1 MTRHPITLA
10 IAMAFAGSV
19 ALSGCDRTSSLTE
32 QEHIQRAKDFED
44 KGNLKESIIELKNA
58 IQKNPDS
65 AQARLLLGLVYLK
78 VGMGADAEKEL
89 TQAAK
94 LGVNRETIMPQLGE
108 ALLLSREYKRVLDE
122 IQPGNQTSKPNLA
135 RILQLRA
142 DAILMQG
149 NVEDAC
155 NLFQQSLDTDPNN
168 PPTYWGLARCAVL
181 KRDLSKAKEWLNF
194 ALKLKNKE
202 AKTWVYVGD
211 LERKNSNLQGALAA
225 YTNALKVEP
234 NNLEAI
240 GQRISTYLASG
251 QLESA
256 SKDLGQLRQLAPNE
270 PATKYLQAL
279 FHFHQKKYSEAQ
291 GALQEA
297 FKTDPNYA
305 PAILLSG
312 MTAHALGSYQQAESF
327 INRYLTH
334 APNEPY
340 ALKLLATIQI
350 NQNQSGKA
358 LATLSPL
365 LSASSSDIAALN
377 LAAEAHLKQREFNK
391 ATEYLERASVLDP
404 ENTSIRTKLGV
415 SRLASGNTQLAITGL
430 EATAVLDNDQHQATA
445 LLVLAHLNRKE
456 YDKALAAID
465 DLEKKLPNNPIT
477 HNLRGSAYFGK
488 NDPVNARK
496 SFERALSIKPTY
508 FLAVE
513 NLAKLDLMEK
523 KSDAARKRF
532 LNILEKD
539 KNNTQAM
546 MALASLA
553 ASQKHESEYIHW
565 LQEASAANSKDI
577 KPRAAL
583 VKHYLSKKQNQKAL
597 DLSSQSAKSNPESL
611 EALNLLGS
619 TQMAMGDKAASVTT
633 FEKMVQL
640 APQSPDAH
648 LNLALAQISANQL
661 NAARTNLQ
669 KAIRLK
675 PDLIRAQYSLMQLEL
690 TNKKYEPALQI
701 ARQIQTLQPKS
712 PIGFGSEA
720 DILMAQR
727 KYAQS
732 VRLYEQAFARG
743 AGATGLIKLHRANY
757 SAGNK
762 AVADQHLKSLIK
774 QYPTDSV
781 ARLYAAEALTSS
793 GRIREAITSYEEVLK
808 VKPNDIVALNNLA
821 GLYHKERDNRALPM
835 AEKALKLAPNQPPI
849 LDTVGWMLVENGEL
863 ARGLDL
869 LRNATSQAPNALT
882 IKYHYAVALAR
893 SGKSVDAKKELE
905 SIINTRNHFP
915 ELESAKSLLKSL
927 QI

>member
-1 MTRHPITLA
+1 MSKHPISLA
-10 IAMAFAGSV
+10 IALAFATSV
-19 ALSGCDRTSSLTE
+19 ALSGCDSASSLTE

-44 KGNLKESIIELKNA
+44 KGNLKASIVELKNA
-58 IQKNPDS
+58 IQRNPGNS
-65 AQARLLLGLVYLK
+65 QARLLLGQVYLK
-78 VGMGADAEKEL
+78 MGMGAAAEKEL

-108 ALLLSREYKRVLDE
+108 ALLLTGEYKRVLDE
-122 IQPGNQTSKPNLA
+122 IQPSDQTSKSNLA
-135 RILQLRA
+135 RILQLRG

-181 KRDLSKAKEWLNF
+181 KRDVSKAKEWLDL

-202 AKTWVYVGD
+202 AKTWIYVGD
-211 LERKNSNLQGALAA
+211 LERKNNDLQGALTA
-225 YTNALKVEP
+225 YTNALKFEP
-234 NNLEAI
+234 NNLEAL
-240 GQRISTYLASG
+240 GQRVSAYLASG
-251 QLESA
+251 QQESA
-256 SKDLGQLRQLAPNE
+256 SKDLDQLHQLAPKA

-279 FHFHQKKYSEAQ
+279 FHFHRKQYSEAQ
-291 GALQEA
+291 SALQEV
-297 FKTDPNYA
+297 FKTEPNYV

-327 INRYLTH
+327 INRYLTY

-350 NQNQSGKA
+350 NESQPDKA

-365 LSASSSDIAALN
+365 LSTASSDIAALN
-377 LAAEAHLKQREFNK
+377 LAAEAHLQQRELNK
-391 ATEYLERASVLDP
+391 ATEYLERASALDP
-404 ENTSIRTKLGV
+404 ENISIRAKLGV
-415 SRLASGNTQLAITGL
+415 SRLAAGNTQLAISGL
-430 EATAVLDNDQHQATA
+430 EATAALDGDQHQATA
-445 LLVLAHLNRKE
+445 LLVLTHLYRKE
-456 YDKALAAID
+456 YDKALTAID

-496 SFERALSIKPTY
+496 SFERALSIKPNY
-508 FLAVE
+508 FLAAE
-513 NLAKLDLMEK
+513 NLAKLDLMDGK
-523 KSDAARKRF
+523 TDAARKRF

-546 MALASLA
+546 MALAGLA
-553 ASQKHESEYIHW
+553 ASQKQESEYIRW
-565 LQEASAANSKDI
+565 LQEASAVNSKDI
-577 KPRAAL
+577 QPRAAL
-583 VKHYLSKKQNQKAL
+583 VRHYLSKKQNQKAL
-597 DLSSQSAKSNPESL
+597 DLSSESVKSNPDSL

-619 TQMAMGDKAASVTT
+619 TQMAVGDKAASVST
-633 FEKMVQL
+633 FEKMIQL

-690 TNKKYEPALQI
+690 ADRKYEPARQI

-712 PIGFGSEA
+712 PIGFSSEA
-720 DILMAQR
+720 DILMAQK
-727 KYAQS
+727 KYAQAIK
-732 VRLYEQAFARG
+732 LYEQAFARG
-743 AGATGLIKLHRANY
+743 AGSTGLIKLHRANY
-757 SAGNK
+757 FAGNK
-762 AVADQHLKSLIK
+762 TVADQHLKTLLK
-774 QYPTDSV
+774 QHPTDSV

-793 GRIREAITSYEEVLK
+793 GRIREAITHYEELLK

-821 GLYHKERDNRALPM
+821 GLYYQEGDSRALPM
-835 AEKALKLAPNQPPI
+835 AEKALKLAPNKPPI
-849 LDTVGWMLVENGEL
+849 LDTLGWMLVEKGEL
-863 ARGLDL
+863 ARGLAL
-869 LRNATSQAPNALT
+869 LRNAASQAPNALT
-882 IKYHYAVALAR
+882 IRYHYAVALAR
-893 SGKSVDAKKELE
+893 SGKGVDSKKELE
-905 SIINTRNHFP
+905 SIINTRKEFP
-915 ELESAKSLLKSL
+915 ELDSAKSLLKSL
-927 QI
+927 